1 MDDSRTLKKALL
13 HPPYPRRAET
23 RLFPVFVLAS
33 LRGSTYYRGCGFRP
47 IAWCGRARERH
58 VLACS
63 GWAGEKSGF
72 FEHPI
77 VYAGVSLTSAL
88 FLKNLLGV
96 GR

>member
-1 MDDSRTLKKALL
+1 MEEGLKRTASGRMLKKASS
-13 HPPYPRRAET
+13 
-23 RLFPVFVLAS
+23 FVLAS
-33 LRGSTYYRGCGFRP
+33 LRGSTYHRGTLRP
-47 IAWCGRARERH
+47 VACCGRA
-58 VLACS
+58 
-63 GWAGEKSGF
+63 GGF